1 MSIDM
6 GWVAIFPPDEPPTPP
21 LTSRFLTR
29 CPELQNMSEL
39 EEGNIQNPAI
49 TTVYRSAEADPDVTD
64 VFMKPCA
71 LSFVTKKLT
80 VPEHLLADIEREGGY
95 LFASDIKEYAGTRTV
110 PDMYFIS
117 RFDEEPVFKREMLD
131 KRKLDSCIA
140 DRCDFS
146 ITHVNE
152 VYPYIKAEFYSDDT
166 VRLSFNDRT
175 IVTTKDAVKDVVNF
189 EMMLRIKANK
199 GESLMLEL

>member
-6 GWVAIFPPDEPPTPP
+6 GWVAIFPPEEPVVPL

-39 EEGNIQNPAI
+39 EEGNIQNHAI
-49 TTVYRSAEADPDVTD
+49 TTVYRSAEADLDVAH

-71 LSFVTKKLT
+71 LSFVTTKLM

-95 LFASDIKEYAGTRTV
+95 LFASDTKEYAGTRTV

-117 RFDEEPVFKREMLD
+117 RFDEEPVFTREKLD

-140 DRCDFS
+140 DRRDFS

-189 EMMLRIKANK
+189 EMMLRVKANK
-199 GESLMLEL
+199 GEPLMLEL